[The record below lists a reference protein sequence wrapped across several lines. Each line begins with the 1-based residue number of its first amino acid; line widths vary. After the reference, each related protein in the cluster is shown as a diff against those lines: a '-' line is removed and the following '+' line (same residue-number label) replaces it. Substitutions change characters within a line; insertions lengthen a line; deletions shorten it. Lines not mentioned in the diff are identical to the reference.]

1 MGQLARGRLAS
12 LQVGYIVWVFLLT
25 ARSRRREEEQ
35 LAAPGKRMAE
45 DVTKNLDRARKYL
58 EKNRLREAIA
68 EYDAVF
74 QAYPSNLESIQAL
87 GDIHTRL
94 NEPEHAAKYYGLI
107 FDRFA
112 ESREA
117 NKALVLYGRF
127 LKPVPQPPE
136 RIARYA
142 LLLQKQ
148 NKVDEAMAEY
158 ENAANTFLQKGSH
171 SEALACW
178 DKIAQ
183 LDPDNPARQIKL
195 GEVGEKLG
203 KNDFAS
209 RGYLRAGQLAQA
221 ADLQQ
226 GLKLFERAHA
236 LNGSDRSVC
245 MVFGQAL
252 LAAGQPGRAVEILR
266 AVLGAE
272 HDTEFRE
279 TYGVALMQAGNLE
292 EATALFQDLYRG
304 RTDAPEKFFELA
316 GRCVGAGKDDKA
328 VEILTG
334 LKDRMFV
341 ARKQSDFI
349 TEVERLVERCP
360 KSLPLMEFSGQVYS
374 ELNRDSMYFGVLE
387 KLFDLYVEKNDIA
400 HACESLD
407 RLVDI
412 DPYDFRNQDRL
423 KTLVGKADPE
433 YVRAIEMRMAKAV
446 AGTSPS
452 SVTPAGFSSD
462 SSSAPPE
469 GARARHALEDM
480 MVQAEIFL
488 QYSLTNKAIEW
499 LQKIAQSFP
508 GEEDR
513 NERLSKLY
521 GQANWWPAGRPSAVS
536 VGGSAP
542 TAPAT
547 AAPQPGGYSSETIGD
562 LSKISEVTR
571 AVYRQGTPKTVL
583 STGVTEIGKHLGV
596 TRCIAVVGPPGQ
608 PPQMASEYVAPGTTP
623 SGGPQIVKLLAQFAR
638 ATPDALGGI
647 QIRGVPALTEMGLD
661 SVLGVQLND
670 KETQTSAGMLI
681 AGSATPRDW
690 KPNESYFLQSCGDQ
704 ILMCVNH
711 TKLRSLMRTL
721 AVADVKTG
729 VLGSGSYQDCL
740 MAEAN
745 RAKQETAPLSLV
757 ILQLDQ
763 GPELIRQQGE
773 PLMERYMEQL
783 AVALQ
788 AGLRQND
795 VAVKYTAWSLA
806 FILPNTA
813 LVNARTLADKLR
825 KASLGVR
832 PPWNSAPVKL
842 SAAAV
847 EAVTRPDYDNEDI
860 VTDLINRAEFCLED
874 ARKKGGDTIV
884 AP

>member
-1 MGQLARGRLAS
+1 
-12 LQVGYIVWVFLLT
+12 
-25 ARSRRREEEQ
+25 
-35 LAAPGKRMAE
+35 MAE
-45 DVTKNLDRARKYL
+45 DVTKHLDRARKYL
-58 EKNRLREAIA
+58 EKNKLREAIA
-68 EYDAVF
+68 EYEAVF
-74 QAYPSNLESIQAL
+74 QAYPANLESIQAL
-87 GDIHTRL
+87 GDLHTRL
-94 NEPEHAAKYYGLI
+94 NEPEPAAKYYGLI

-127 LKPVPQPPE
+127 LKSVAQPPE
-136 RIARYA
+136 RVARYA

-148 NKVDEAMAEY
+148 NKIDEAIAEY
-158 ENAANTFLQKGSH
+158 ENAANSFLQKGNQ

-221 ADLQQ
+221 ESLEAALN
-226 GLKLFERAHA
+226 LYTRAHS
-236 LNGSDRSVC
+236 LNAGDRSVC
-245 MVFGQAL
+245 LVYGQAL
-252 LAAGQPGRAVEILR
+252 LTAGQADRAVEILR
-266 AVLGAE
+266 AGGGTE
-272 HDTEFRE
+272 GDTEFRE
-279 TYGVALMQAGNLE
+279 SYGVALMQAGKLD
-292 EATALFQDLYRG
+292 EATQLFEDLFKG
-304 RTDAPEKFFELA
+304 RTDALEKFFDLA
-316 GRCVGAGKDDKA
+316 GRSIAADKDEKA
-328 VEILTG
+328 VEILAG
-334 LKDRMFV
+334 LKDRMFA
-341 ARKQSDFI
+341 ARKQGEFLA
-349 TEVERLVERCP
+349 EVEKLVERHP
-360 KSLPLMEFSGQVYS
+360 KSLALMEFSGRVYN
-374 ELNRDSMYFGVLE
+374 ELNRDSMYFNVLE
-387 KLFDLYVEKNDIA
+387 KLFDLYVGKGDIL
-400 HACESLD
+400 HACDSLD
-407 RLVDI
+407 HLVDI

-423 KTLVGKADPE
+423 KTLVGKADAA
-433 YVRAIEMRMAKAV
+433 YVQSIEMRMAKAV
-446 AGTSPS
+446 AGSTPGS
-452 SVTPAGFSSD
+452 STPAGFSSD
-462 SSSAPPE
+462 GSAPQAD
-469 GARARHALEDM
+469 GARGRHALEDM

-488 QYSLTNKAIEW
+488 QYALTNKAIEW
-499 LQKIAQSFP
+499 LQKIAQAFP

-521 GQANWWPAGRPSAVS
+521 GQANWWPAGRR
-536 VGGSAP
+536 SAP
-542 TAPAT
+542 GPSPAAAPA
-547 AAPQPGGYSSETIGD
+547 AAVPAPAPVQPGGYSAETIGD
-562 LSKISEVTR
+562 LSRISEITR

-596 TRCIAVVGPPGQ
+596 VRCIAVVGPPGQ
-608 PPQMASEYVAPGTTP
+608 PPQMASEYVSPGTAP

-647 QIRGVPALTEMGLD
+647 QIRGIPALAEAGLD
-661 SVLGVQLND
+661 SALGVQLND
-670 KETQTSAGMLI
+670 KESQTSAGMLI

-690 KPNESYFLQSCGDQ
+690 KPNESYFLQACGDQ

-745 RAKQETAPLSLV
+745 RAKLDSAPLSLV
-757 ILQLDQ
+757 ILQMDQ

-795 VAVKYTAWSLA
+795 VAVRYTAWALA

-813 LVNARTLADKLR
+813 LANARTLADKLR

-832 PPWNSAPVKL
+832 PPWNSAPVQL

-860 VTDLINRAEFCLED
+860 VTDVINRVEFCLDE
-874 ARKKGGDTIV
+874 ARKNGGATVV
-884 AP
+884 AT

>member
-1 MGQLARGRLAS
+1 
-12 LQVGYIVWVFLLT
+12 
-25 ARSRRREEEQ
+25 
-35 LAAPGKRMAE
+35 MAE

-58 EKNRLREAIA
+58 EKNKLREAIS
-68 EYDAVF
+68 EYEAVF
-74 QAYPSNLESIQAL
+74 RAYPANLESIQAL
-87 GDIHTRL
+87 GDLHTRL
-94 NEPEHAAKYYGLI
+94 NEPEQAAKYYGLI

-127 LKPVPQPPE
+127 LKTVAQPPE

-148 NKVDEAMAEY
+148 NKIEEAIAEY
-158 ENAANTFLQKGSH
+158 ENAANAFLAKGSQ

-221 ADLQQ
+221 ENLEEA
-226 GLKLFERAHA
+226 LKLFARAHA
-236 LNGSDRSVC
+236 LNAADRSVC
-245 MVFGQAL
+245 LVYGNALLNAGQA
-252 LAAGQPGRAVEILR
+252 GRAVQVLS
-266 AVLGAE
+266 AVPGTEA
-272 HDTEFRE
+272 DMEFRE
-279 TYGVALMQAGNLE
+279 TYGVALMQAGQLDD
-292 EATALFQDLYRG
+292 ASALFEDLYRG
-304 RTDAPEKFFELA
+304 RTDAPEKFFDLA
-316 GRCVGAGKDDKA
+316 GRCIQAGKDEKA
-328 VEILTG
+328 VQILDA
-334 LKDRMFV
+334 LKERMFA
-341 ARKQSDFI
+341 ARKQGDFLS
-349 TEVERLVERCP
+349 EVEKLVERCP

-400 HACESLD
+400 HACDALD

-423 KTLVGKADPE
+423 KALVGKAEPD
-433 YVRAIEMRMAKAV
+433 YVRGIEMRMAKAV
-446 AGTSPS
+446 AGSTPS
-452 SVTPAGFSSD
+452 SVAPAGFTSD

-499 LQKIAQSFP
+499 LQKIAQTFP

-521 GQANWWPAGRPSAVS
+521 GQANWWPAGRPPSSA
-536 VGGSAP
+536 AP
-542 TAPAT
+542 PAAVPAPLA
-547 AAPQPGGYSSETIGD
+547 AAPQAGGYSAETIGD
-562 LSKISEVTR
+562 LAKISEITK

-583 STGVTEIGKHLGV
+583 STGVTEIGRHLGV

-608 PPQMASEYVAPGTTP
+608 PPQMASEYVAPGTAP
-623 SGGPQIVKLLAQFAR
+623 SGGAQIVKLLAQFAR
-638 ATPDALGGI
+638 ATPDALGGF
-647 QIRGVPALTEMGLD
+647 QIRGIPALAEMGLD
-661 SVLGVQLND
+661 SALGVQLND

-740 MAEAN
+740 LAEAN
-745 RAKQETAPLSLV
+745 RAKLDTAPLSLI
-757 ILQLDQ
+757 ILQMDQ

-813 LVNARTLADKLR
+813 LANARTLADKLR

-842 SAAAV
+842 SAIAV

>member
-1 MGQLARGRLAS
+1 
-12 LQVGYIVWVFLLT
+12 
-25 ARSRRREEEQ
+25 
-35 LAAPGKRMAE
+35 MAE

-58 EKNRLREAIA
+58 EKNKLRDAIA
-68 EYDAVF
+68 EYEAVF
-74 QAYPSNLESIQAL
+74 HAYPANLESIQAL
-87 GDIHTRL
+87 GDLHTRL
-94 NEPEHAAKYYGLI
+94 NEPENAAKYYGLI

-117 NKALVLYGRF
+117 NKALVIYSRF

-148 NKVDEAMAEY
+148 NKIDEAITEY
-158 ENAANTFLQKGSH
+158 DNAASTFLQKGSQ

-209 RGYLRAGQLAQA
+209 RGYLRAGQLAQTENLDEA
-221 ADLQQ
+221 
-226 GLKLFERAHA
+226 LKLFTRAHS
-236 LNGSDRSVC
+236 LNSLDRSVC
-245 MVFGQAL
+245 LVFGNAL
-252 LAAGQPGRAVEILR
+252 LNAGQAGRAVEVLS
-266 AVLGAE
+266 AVQGTE
-272 HDTEFRE
+272 GDTEFGE
-279 TYGVALMQAGNLE
+279 TYGVALMQAGRLD
-292 EATALFQDLYRG
+292 EASALFEDLYRG
-304 RTDAPEKFFELA
+304 RTEAPEKFFDLA
-316 GRCVGAGKDDKA
+316 GRCIEAGKDDKA
-328 VEILTG
+328 VEILG
-334 LKDRMFV
+334 ALKERMFA
-341 ARKQSDFI
+341 ARKQSDFLA
-349 TEVERLVERCP
+349 EVEKLVERCP
-360 KSLPLMEFSGQVYS
+360 RSLSLMEFSGQVYS
-374 ELNRDSMYFGVLE
+374 ELNRDSMYFAVLE
-387 KLFDLYVEKNDIA
+387 KLFDLYVEKSDIP
-400 HACESLD
+400 HACDSLD

-423 KTLVGKADPE
+423 KALVGKADPE
-433 YVRAIEMRMAKAV
+433 YVRSIEMRMAKAV

-452 SVTPAGFSSD
+452 SVAPSGFSSD
-462 SSSAPPE
+462 GSSAAAE

-488 QYSLTNKAIEW
+488 QYALTNKAIEW
-499 LQKIAQSFP
+499 LQKIAQAFP

-521 GQANWWPAGRPSAVS
+521 GQANWWPAGRPSATPAAAA
-536 VGGSAP
+536 AP
-542 TAPAT
+542 MAAPVAV
-547 AAPQPGGYSSETIGD
+547 APQPTGYSAETIGD
-562 LSKISEVTR
+562 LSKISDITK

-596 TRCIAVVGPPGQ
+596 TRCIALVGPPGQ
-608 PPQMASEYVAPGTTP
+608 PPQMASEYVSPGTTP
-623 SGGPQIVKLLAQFAR
+623 SSGSQIVKLLAQFAR

-647 QIRGVPALTEMGLD
+647 QIRGIPALAEMGLD

-681 AGSATPRDW
+681 AGSTAPRDW
-690 KPNESYFLQSCGDQ
+690 KPNESYFLQACGDQ

-729 VLGSGSYQDCL
+729 VLGSASYQDCL
-740 MAEAN
+740 MAESN
-745 RAKQETAPLSLV
+745 RAKQDSAPLSLV
-757 ILQLDQ
+757 ILQMDQ

-813 LVNARTLADKLR
+813 LANARTLAEKMR

-847 EAVTRPDYDNEDI
+847 EAVARPDYDNEDI
-860 VTDLINRAEFCLED
+860 VTDLINRAEFCLDE

>member
-1 MGQLARGRLAS
+1 M
-12 LQVGYIVWVFLLT
+12 
-25 ARSRRREEEQ
+25 
-35 LAAPGKRMAE
+35 
-45 DVTKNLDRARKYL
+45 
-58 EKNRLREAIA
+58 
-68 EYDAVF
+68 
-74 QAYPSNLESIQAL
+74 
-87 GDIHTRL
+87 
-94 NEPEHAAKYYGLI
+94 
-107 FDRFA
+107 
-112 ESREA
+112 
-117 NKALVLYGRF
+117 
-127 LKPVPQPPE
+127 
-136 RIARYA
+136 
-142 LLLQKQ
+142 
-148 NKVDEAMAEY
+148 
-158 ENAANTFLQKGSH
+158 
-171 SEALACW
+171 
-178 DKIAQ
+178 
-183 LDPDNPARQIKL
+183 
-195 GEVGEKLG
+195 
-203 KNDFAS
+203 
-209 RGYLRAGQLAQA
+209 
-221 ADLQQ
+221 
-226 GLKLFERAHA
+226 
-236 LNGSDRSVC
+236 DRSVC
-245 MVFGQAL
+245 LVYGNALLNAGQA
-252 LAAGQPGRAVEILR
+252 GRAVEVLS
-266 AVLGAE
+266 AVPGTDA
-272 HDTEFRE
+272 DTEFRE
-279 TYGVALMQAGNLE
+279 TYGVALMQAGQLDD
-292 EATALFQDLYRG
+292 AGALFESLYRG
-304 RTDAPEKFFELA
+304 RTDAPEKFFDLA
-316 GRCVGAGKDDKA
+316 GRCIQAGKDEKA
-328 VEILTG
+328 VQILDG
-334 LKDRMFV
+334 LKERMFA
-341 ARKQSDFI
+341 ARKQGDFLA
-349 TEVERLVERCP
+349 EVEKLVERCP
-360 KSLPLMEFSGQVYS
+360 RSLPLMEFSGQVYS

-400 HACESLD
+400 RACDALD

-423 KTLVGKADPE
+423 KALVGKAEPD
-433 YVRAIEMRMAKAV
+433 YVRGIEMRMAKAV
-446 AGTSPS
+446 AGAAPS
-452 SVTPAGFSSD
+452 SVAPAGFTSD
-462 SSSAPPE
+462 SSAPPE

-499 LQKIAQSFP
+499 LQKIAQTFP

-521 GQANWWPAGRPSAVS
+521 GQANWWPAGRP
-536 VGGSAP
+536 P
-542 TAPAT
+542 APAAPLAAAGAPLA
-547 AAPQPGGYSSETIGD
+547 AAPQAGGYSAETIGD
-562 LSKISEVTR
+562 LSKISEITK

-583 STGVTEIGKHLGV
+583 STGVTEIGRHLGV

-608 PPQMASEYVAPGTTP
+608 PPQMASEYVAPGTAP
-623 SGGPQIVKLLAQFAR
+623 SGGAQIVKLLAQFAL
-638 ATPDALGGI
+638 ATPDALGGF
-647 QIRGVPALTEMGLD
+647 QIRGIPALAEMGLD
-661 SVLGVQLND
+661 SALGVQLND

-681 AGSATPRDW
+681 AGSAAPRDW

-745 RAKQETAPLSLV
+745 RAKLDTAPLSLI
-757 ILQLDQ
+757 ILQMDQ

-813 LVNARTLADKLR
+813 LANARTLADKLR

-842 SAAAV
+842 SAIAV

-860 VTDLINRAEFCLED
+860 VTDLINRAEFCLDD
-874 ARKKGGDTIV
+874 ARKKGGDTVV

>member
-1 MGQLARGRLAS
+1 
-12 LQVGYIVWVFLLT
+12 
-25 ARSRRREEEQ
+25 
-35 LAAPGKRMAE
+35 MAE
-45 DVTKNLDRARKYL
+45 DVTKHLDRARKYL
-58 EKNRLREAIA
+58 EKNKLREAIA
-68 EYDAVF
+68 EYEAVF
-74 QAYPSNLESIQAL
+74 QAYPANLESIQAL

-94 NEPEHAAKYYGLI
+94 NEPEQAAKYYGLI

-148 NKVDEAMAEY
+148 NKAEEAIAEY
-158 ENAANTFLQKGSH
+158 ENAASAFLAKGSQ

-209 RGYLRAGQLAQA
+209 RGYLRAGQLAQG
-221 ADLQQ
+221 ADLQKA
-226 GLKLFERAHA
+226 LALFERAHS
-236 LNGSDRSVC
+236 LNGNDRSVC
-245 MVFGQAL
+245 MVYGQAL
-252 LAAGQPGRAVEILR
+252 LVAGQPGRAVEILS
-266 AVLGAE
+266 AVNGADS
-272 HDTEFRE
+272 DTEFRE
-279 TYGVALMQAGNLE
+279 TYGVALMQAGRLE
-292 EATALFQDLYRG
+292 EATTLFEDLYRG

-316 GRCVGAGKDDKA
+316 GRCIEAGKDDKA
-328 VEILTG
+328 AEILTG
-334 LKDRMFV
+334 LKERMFA
-341 ARKQSDFI
+341 ARKQSDFLS
-349 TEVERLVERCP
+349 EVEKLVERHP
-360 KSLPLMEFSGQVYS
+360 RSLPLLEFSGQVYS

-387 KLFDLYVEKNDIA
+387 KLFDLYVEKSDIA
-400 HACESLD
+400 HACEALD

-433 YVRAIEMRMAKAV
+433 YVRGIEMRMAKAV

-452 SVTPAGFSSD
+452 SVTPASFSSD
-462 SSSAPPE
+462 SGGAPAE

-521 GQANWWPAGRPSAVS
+521 GQANWWPAGRPAAAS
-536 VGGSAP
+536 SAP
-542 TAPAT
+542 AARAAAPVAP
-547 AAPQPGGYSSETIGD
+547 AAPQAGGYSAETIGD
-562 LSKISEVTR
+562 LSKISEITK

-583 STGVTEIGKHLGV
+583 STGVTEIGKHLGA

-608 PPQMASEYVAPGTTP
+608 PPQMASEYVAPGTPP
-623 SGGPQIVKLLAQFAR
+623 SSGPQIVKLLAQFAR

-647 QIRGVPALTEMGLD
+647 QIRGVPALAEMGLD

-740 MAEAN
+740 LAETN
-745 RAKQETAPLSLV
+745 RAKQETAPLSLI

-874 ARKKGGDTIV
+874 ARKKGGDTVV